1 MILNNIK
8 DQKKL
13 KTLYMLVNNFLL
25 DLKNNFLLN
34 VAHQLLLVSLR
45 K

>member
-25 DLKNNFLLN
+25 DLKNNFSLN
-34 VAHQLLLVSLR
+34 VAHQLLLVSL
-45 K
+45 KK

>member
-13 KTLYMLVNNFLL
+13 KILYMLVNNFLL
-25 DLKNNFLLN
+25 DLKNNFSLN
-34 VAHQLLLVSLR
+34 VVHQLLLVSL
-45 K
+45 KK

>member
-13 KTLYMLVNNFLL
+13 KTLYMLVNNFL